1 MADAI
6 LTLRLNPNT
15 GERTLV
21 ISYESAPDVMSFEHE
36 DDHRDFV
43 ERLLGH
49 PLEAIADRIEIKR
62 TPPHPLIIADR
73 NSEQAEDGSKGLK
86 TSQH

>member
-6 LTLRLNPNT
+6 LTLRLNPKT

-62 TPPHPLIIADR
+62 APPHPLIVADR
-73 NSEQAEDGSKGLK
+73 NPERAEDRSTKLK